1 MYNYAETGGD
11 KDTSNKKMCWKRSP
25 LRLVQYKKNG
35 WHKVKKA
42 SGNCEEQTFIKNC
55 VGKVL

>member
-1 MYNYAETGGD
+1 M
-11 KDTSNKKMCWKRSP
+11 RH
-25 LRLVQYKKNG
+25 VQYKKMNG
-35 WHKVKKA
+35 WRKVKKA